1 MKEED
6 YYLVKG
12 LEKELSDIQKLQKQN
27 LESLGEIRVALIAIA
42 CMILGFGFYF
52 AGAW

>member
-6 YYLVKG
+6 YYLVKDV
-12 LEKELSDIQKLQKQN
+12 EKELSDIRKLQEQN
-27 LESLGEIRVALIAIA
+27 LKQLGEIRTSLIVIALMIA
-42 CMILGFGFYF
+42 GFGFHF